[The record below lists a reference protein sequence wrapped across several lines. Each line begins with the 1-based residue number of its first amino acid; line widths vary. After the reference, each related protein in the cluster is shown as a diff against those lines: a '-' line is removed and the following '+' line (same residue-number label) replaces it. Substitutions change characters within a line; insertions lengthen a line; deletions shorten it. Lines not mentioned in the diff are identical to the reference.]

1 MNLNLK
7 KTKRKLSIFQKIVY
21 HRIAIILFSFPF
33 IFLITELING
43 GLSGELEALHKMS
56 FLLIIIA
63 LLIIW
68 KNDKDLKL
76 KTFKTQLNKN
86 DLKQEIEKLAK
97 EFNWNTISLSDKHF
111 EFRIKASS
119 NFNNIGVE
127 FKRYINLII
136 VFQSGQFC
144 LNAILDMDNM
154 QLFQVFDLLG
164 ETKQWT
170 KTTANRL
177 KTFSN

>member
-1 MNLNLK
+1 MNLNLE
-7 KTKRKLSIFQKIVY
+7 KTKRKLSLFQKLVY
-21 HRIAIILFSFPF
+21 HRIAIIIFSFPL
-33 IFLITELING
+33 IFLITEILNG
-43 GLSGELEALHKMS
+43 RLSGELEPLHKIC

-68 KNDKDLKL
+68 KKDKDLKL
-76 KTFKTQLNKN
+76 KSFQTQLNKN
-86 DLKQEIEKLAK
+86 DLKQEIEKIAK
-97 EFNWNTISLSDKHF
+97 EFNWNTISLSDNHF
-111 EFRIKASS
+111 EFKIKASS
-119 NFNNIGVE
+119 NFNNIGIE
-127 FKRYINLII
+127 FKKYINLII

-177 KTFSN
+177 KTHNS